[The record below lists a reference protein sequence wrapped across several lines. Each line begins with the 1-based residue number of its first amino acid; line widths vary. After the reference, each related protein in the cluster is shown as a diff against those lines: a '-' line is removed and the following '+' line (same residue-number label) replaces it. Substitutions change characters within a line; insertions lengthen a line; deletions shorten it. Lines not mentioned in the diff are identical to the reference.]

1 MNIISW
7 PYEHKKNFE
16 HTPIFSAMVDS
27 LPTSRFNNDCRGIVA
42 QYTVYVT
49 LKCSLHI
56 KITRKIP
63 FLKMNTVLCGTVKK
77 ILEQQTTKLPLNFS
91 QNRIFECN
99 D

>member
-1 MNIISW
+1 MNI
-7 PYEHKKNFE
+7 KNFLNIRQFFQLWLIAYV
-16 HTPIFSAMVDS
+16 PAVLIKID
-27 LPTSRFNNDCRGIVA
+27 RGIVA
-42 QYTVYVT
+42 QYTIYVA

-56 KITRKIP
+56 KITQKIP